1 MNNNKGRGRKSKGD
15 KTIRKHTKYSS
26 DNITNKIKNILKK
39 FLIIF
44 VNNIIN
50 NIIVQ
55 YLLIIH
61 KKIYISEKD
70 NKEIYYFPFL
80 QK

>member
-1 MNNNKGRGRKSKGD
+1 MIIIYIY
-15 KTIRKHTKYSS
+15 TLF
-26 DNITNKIKNILKK
+26 IKRPRIYKN
-39 FLIIF
+39 
-44 VNNIIN
+44 NNIIN

-61 KKIYISEKD
+61 KKIDILEKD